1 MNTTTGGGATA
12 SEGSEQQQFL
22 AELRKLEDSAR
33 QFQSEVCWQSW
44 FNNVLE

>member
-33 QFQSEVCWQSW
+33 QFQSEVLSYKCSIH
-44 FNNVLE
+44 FIE